1 VPTSSARY
9 ATELTRVICARA
21 SASRLRTSNYR
32 DPEPETKASNAAM
45 CRVHKAMSR
54 SCFARKRSLYQS
66 ARQHGFPREHLA
78 HPRVLLLGEARRQ
91 DFLLLVLHVLNSLA
105 DFFHVLRALVEGE
118 NPVGGAEAL
127 VVTNLRKRLQQV
139 EVVQNQGL
147 QLVDAGLLAGVVGSQ
162 LPERFEPVAGL
173 GQACGVRNQIGLLVR
188 HEEPAQLCFGLGD
201 ACRGGFELREDV
213 VGVSHPAGIST
224 NFVEAR

>member
-1 VPTSSARY
+1 M
-9 ATELTRVICARA
+9 LNI
-21 SASRLRTSNYR
+21 
-32 DPEPETKASNAAM
+32 
-45 CRVHKAMSR
+45 
-54 SCFARKRSLYQS
+54 
-66 ARQHGFPREHLA
+66 
-78 HPRVLLLGEARRQ
+78 
-91 DFLLLVLHVLNSLA
+91 LNSLA

-118 NPVGGAEAL
+118 NPAGGAEAL
-127 VVTNLRKRLQQV
+127 VVTNLQKRLQQV
-139 EVVQNQGL
+139 EAVQNQAL
-147 QLVDAGLLAGVVGSQ
+147 QLVDAGLLAWVIGGQ
-162 LPERFEPVAGL
+162 LPDRFEPVAGL